1 MGRQIVHRL
10 LISLPALLGVL
21 FLCFC
26 LLQVIPVDPAI
37 IIAGPDAK
45 KETIDAIRRDL
56 GLDQP
61 ILLQFLGYIFR
72 VAQGDLGRSII
83 SNKMVSEELAN
94 TIGPTVELV
103 VGAMLLAVPI
113 GLLLGTLAA
122 VSRGSILDRLIMAIS
137 VAGVSMPVF
146 FIGLLLI
153 QVVGFRWGLLPFTG
167 RTGPVWAGGLPNL
180 VLPAITLGS
189 VLIGPIARIT
199 RTAVLEVLGADFV
212 RTARAKGLKERVV
225 IMHHALRNALI
236 PVVTLIGLQAAFL
249 LGGAVVTETMFS
261 WPGVGRLAVGAIVSS
276 DFPTAQGAIMLLA
289 ISFLAINLIVDVLYV
304 YLDPRIARE

>member
-1 MGRQIVHRL
+1 MGRQILHRL

-26 LLQVIPVDPAI
+26 LLQVVPADPAI

-45 KETIDAIRRDL
+45 QETIDAIRKDL
-56 GLDQP
+56 GLDRP
-61 ILLQFLGYIFR
+61 IIVQFVGYIGR

-83 SNKMVSEELAN
+83 SNKMVIEELAY
-94 TIGPTVELV
+94 TIGPTVELM

-122 VSRGSILDRLIMAIS
+122 VNRGSILDRIIMAIS

-153 QVVGFRWGLLPFTG
+153 QFVGYRWGLLPFTG

-180 VLPAITLGS
+180 ILPAVTLGS

-199 RTAVLEVLGADFV
+199 RTAVLEVLSADFV

-225 IMHHALRNALI
+225 IVHHALRNALI

-276 DFPTAQGAIMLLA
+276 DFPTAQGAIMILA
-289 ISFLAINLIVDVLYV
+289 ISFLMINLIVDVLYV
-304 YLDPRIARE
+304 YLDPRVQRG

>member
-1 MGRQIVHRL
+1 
-10 LISLPALLGVL
+10 LLGVL

-26 LLQVIPVDPAI
+26 LLQVVPADPAI

-45 KETIDAIRRDL
+45 KETIEAIRRDL

-61 ILLQFLGYIFR
+61 ILFQFVNYIFR
-72 VAQGDLGRSII
+72 VTQGDLGRSII
-83 SNKMVSEELAN
+83 SNKMVSEELAH

-122 VSRGSILDRLIMAIS
+122 VGRGSILDRTIMAIS

-180 VLPAITLGS
+180 VLPAVTLGS

-261 WPGVGRLAVGAIVSS
+261 WPGVGRLAVGAIISS
-276 DFPTAQGAIMLLA
+276 DFPTAQGAIMVLA

-304 YLDPRIARE
+304 YLDPRVARE